1 MFHVDLQGKRVLDN
15 LNVGKEAGGPNRALV
30 KEFKGVKVGRDLTIR
45 LTPADPVGPLQVLSG
60 VEVVA
65 EGW

>member
-1 MFHVDLQGKRVLDN
+1 
-15 LNVGKEAGGPNRALV
+15 V
-30 KEFKGVKVGRDLTIR
+30 KELKGVRVGRELTVR
-45 LTPADPVGPLQVLSG
+45 LTPADPVGPLPILSG